1 MTVERAQPR
10 PPLATELPSGAQQL
24 TRALREAGIEVCF
37 ANPGTTEVAIL
48 GALEAQR
55 DIRVVLCLF
64 EGVATGAADGFG
76 RMAGR
81 PALTLLHC
89 GPGLAN
95 GAANLHNA
103 RRARTPVVNLVGD
116 HPGWHAAEDPPLA
129 SDIESLA
136 RPVSDWVRRASSA
149 DSLAGDAREAVLA
162 ASGSPGGVA
171 TLIVP
176 ADCQWSRVSAV
187 SAVSAATAG
196 APAGIARPR
205 APIAVTDQRIR
216 RTAQVLERHTTRA
229 VLLLGGS
236 ALGARSLE
244 SAARIAAR
252 TGARLM
258 CTSFPARLE
267 QGGGLPRLERVPYIA
282 EVADAMFEDTEV
294 VVLVDAPEPVRYFA
308 DETRR
313 TRLVPDHVGL
323 ETFARPCEAV
333 DHALAQLADRLGAPA
348 FQAEAVTPAAPPRG
362 PLSGHTVALALAA
375 TLTEHAV
382 VIDEGVSIAGAFLRV
397 CEAAPRHS
405 YLALTGGACGQGL
418 PLAVGAALA
427 CPARKVVALVGDGS
441 AMYTVQALWTQARH
455 ALDIVTLIYA
465 NDGYRILEAE
475 LAHRVGAASSSLAFG
490 ASSIDWVG
498 LAHSLGVPASRAT
511 TADELV
517 GALRRA
523 MSDRGPRVIEVR
535 VARAPARREPPTK
548 GDPHG

>member
-1 MTVERAQPR
+1 MTGE
-10 PPLATELPSGAQQL
+10 LAELHPALAIAPTSGAQQL
-24 TRALREAGIEVCF
+24 ARALCETGIDLCF

-55 DIRVVLCLF
+55 AMRVVLCLF

-81 PALTLLHC
+81 PAMTLMHC

-103 RRARTPVVNLVGD
+103 RRAHTPVVNLVGD
-116 HPGWHAAEDPPLA
+116 HPGWHAVEDPPLA

-149 DSLAGDAREAVLA
+149 DTLAGDAREAVLT
-162 ASGSPGGVA
+162 ASGAPGRVA

-176 ADCQWSRVSAV
+176 ADCQWSPA
-187 SAVSAATAG
+187 SAANAG
-196 APAGIARPR
+196 ARASVAGRRPA
-205 APIAVTDQRIR
+205 IAVADPRIR
-216 RTAQVLERHTTRA
+216 RVAQLLERHTTRA

-236 ALGARSLE
+236 ALSARSLE

-252 TGARLM
+252 TGVRLM

-267 QGGGLPRLERVPYIA
+267 QGGGLPGIERIPYIA
-282 EVADAMFEDTEV
+282 EVADAMFEDVEIV
-294 VVLVDAPEPVRYFA
+294 ILADAPEPVRYFA

-313 TRLVPDHVGL
+313 TRLIPEHVGV
-323 ETFARPCEAV
+323 ESFARPFEAV
-333 DHALAQLADRLGAPA
+333 EDALEQLADRLRAPA
-348 FQAEAVTPAAPPRG
+348 FKAKAVPPVQPPRG
-362 PLSGHTVALALAA
+362 ALSGHTVALALAA
-375 TLTEHAV
+375 TLPDQAV
-382 VIDEGVSIAGAFLRV
+382 VVDEGVSIAGAFLRV
-397 CEAAPRHS
+397 CEGAPRHS

-418 PLAVGAALA
+418 PLALGAAIA
-427 CPARKVVALVGDGS
+427 CPERKVVALVGDGS
-441 AMYTVQALWTQARH
+441 AMYTVQALWTQAQH
-455 ALDIVTLIYA
+455 ALDIVTVIYA

-475 LAHRVGAASSSLAFG
+475 LAHRVGAASGALAFG
-490 ASSIDWVG
+490 TSSIDWVG
-498 LAHSLGVPASRAT
+498 LAQSLGVPASRAT

-523 MSDRGPRVIEVR
+523 TSGHGPRLIEVR
-535 VARAPARREPPTK
+535 AALPPAPTKVRARAEQGK
-548 GDPHG
+548 